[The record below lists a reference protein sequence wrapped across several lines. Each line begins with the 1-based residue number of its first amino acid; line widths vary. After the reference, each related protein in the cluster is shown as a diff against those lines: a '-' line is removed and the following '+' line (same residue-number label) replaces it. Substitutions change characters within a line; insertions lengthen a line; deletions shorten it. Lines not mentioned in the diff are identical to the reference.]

1 VYVALSPDGRR
12 IVYRGYTSTGES
24 QLYERPLDATGSSPW
39 TGPAVEARPI
49 PGSEDARNL
58 ALSPDGLSVAFTSG
72 FSLMTL
78 SLLGGPPVSLGAQIN
93 PLGSRAG
100 IDWAEDGFIYFNGP
114 QGTISRIPAGGGSPE
129 VIARPDSG
137 SSGYG
142 LVDVLPGGRGFV
154 VALTSGGP
162 SQNRQIAVMS
172 ESGGNVKIL
181 FPGVMARYATSGHLV
196 YVTADNTLMAVPFD
210 IRRLEVTGEAVA
222 LIEGVVV
229 NAGTQPTQ
237 FALSE
242 SGTLVYLDGGIG
254 RLSQVVLVT
263 RGGTATPVDPGWAP
277 APIFSLA
284 LSPDETRLAVSIS
297 SSSLSADVPQDIWV
311 KQLDRGPLP
320 KLTFD
325 ARFNV
330 RPSWTPDSRSLS
342 FVSARSG
349 VRGPPGRDIWIARAD
364 GSGEPK
370 VLASLER
377 SIYGATWSNDGQW
390 LVAQVGGF
398 GASDIVAW
406 RVGADSVPGVGRT
419 FSEADMVSIV
429 ASPADEYAPALSPD
443 GRLLA
448 YVSDEAGQVE
458 VFVSP
463 FPNARDWKMQV
474 SIGGG
479 GPPVWARSGLELF
492 YHAGPEDVTAINSS
506 MVAVPVANAQAF
518 LRGEPEVLFAT
529 DGYVGPGVFPHYAV
543 TRDGQFIIA
552 RYVDVA
558 TPVRINVVLNFLQE
572 LKVRVGG

>member
-1 VYVALSPDGRR
+1 
-12 IVYRGYTSTGES
+12 
-24 QLYERPLDATGSSPW
+24 
-39 TGPAVEARPI
+39 
-49 PGSEDARNL
+49 
-58 ALSPDGLSVAFTSG
+58 
-72 FSLMTL
+72 
-78 SLLGGPPVSLGAQIN
+78 
-93 PLGSRAG
+93 
-100 IDWAEDGFIYFNGP
+100 
-114 QGTISRIPAGGGSPE
+114 
-129 VIARPDSG
+129 
-137 SSGYG
+137 
-142 LVDVLPGGRGFV
+142 
-154 VALTSGGP
+154 
-162 SQNRQIAVMS
+162 MS

-229 NAGTQPTQ
+229 GTGPQTTQ

-242 SGTLVYLDGGIG
+242 SGTLVYLEGGPG
-254 RLSQVVLVT
+254 RLTQVVRVT
-263 RGGTATPVDPGWAP
+263 RGGTATPVDSGWEP

-297 SSSLSADVPQDIWV
+297 TTILLTDAPQDIWV
-311 KQLDRGPLP
+311 KQLDRGPLQRITSEGE
-320 KLTFD
+320 LNT
-325 ARFNV
+325 
-330 RPSWTPDSRSLS
+330 RPSWTPDGQWLS
-342 FVSARSG
+342 FVSSRAGGSAA
-349 VRGPPGRDIWIARAD
+349 GRDIWTARAD
-364 GSGEPK
+364 ASGASTQ
-370 VLASLER
+370 LASLER
-377 SIYGATWSNDGQW
+377 AIYGATWSNDGQW
-390 LVAQVGGF
+390 LVAQVGVPPR
-398 GASDIVAW
+398 DIIAW
-406 RVGADSVPGVGRT
+406 RVGADSVPAVGRT

-518 LRGEPEVLFAT
+518 QRGEPEVLFAT

-543 TRDGQFIIA
+543 TRDGQFIMA

-558 TPVRINVVLNFLQE
+558 TPVRINVVVNFLEE
-572 LKVRVGG
+572 LKGRVGG